1 MSQDK
6 GGASKTRTS
15 SQSGQ
20 ATQVG
25 NKQRCELRESGLG
38 MRLGGLGLRV
48 AWVFAEVLGFR
59 IQVSGVR
66 VEVSR

>member
-1 MSQDK
+1 
-6 GGASKTRTS
+6 
-15 SQSGQ
+15 
-20 ATQVG
+20 
-25 NKQRCELRESGLG
+25 